1 MALKAAFVG
10 YQFMGEAHANA
21 LDRLEM
27 FFPDAPV
34 VEREVVVGRDEEA
47 LREAADRFDFNRTAT
62 DWAATLDDVDVLYNL
77 TPNHLHAEISIA
89 ALERDVHVLCE
100 KPLSTDL
107 ESARE
112 MAAAARESDAVAGVG
127 FNYRFVPAIRY
138 AKNLIEAGEIGEV
151 THFRGRYLQDWLLD
165 PDAPWDWHVSEEF
178 AGSGPLGDIGSHSID
193 LAHYLVGEID
203 AVSGQLQ
210 RFVEERVPEGAEKPR
225 PVTVEDAVTA
235 ELDFANGAVGTVE
248 ATRFAPGHKND
259 QTIEIHGRKGSIR
272 FELER
277 LNELQVLREENR
289 GYETILV
296 TDDDDPYIE
305 NWFQLSGL
313 VLGWEH
319 SVVHENYEFLTAI
332 GDGGGFAPSFEDGL
346 AVQRVTD
353 AIQQSDEHREW
364 MEMES

>member
-10 YQFMGEAHANA
+10 YEFMGEAHANA

-27 FFPDAPV
+27 FFPDAPE
-34 VEREVVVGRDEEA
+34 VEREVVVGRDEDA
-47 LREAADRFDFNRTAT
+47 LAAAADRFEFTRTAT
-62 DWAATLDDVDVLYNL
+62 DWAAVLDDVDVLYNL

-112 MAAAARESDAVAGVG
+112 MAAAARESDALAGVG

-151 THFRGRYLQDWLLD
+151 TQFRGRYLQDWLLD
-165 PDAPWDWHVSEEF
+165 PDAPWDWHVSEEL

-193 LAHYLVGEID
+193 LAHYLVGDID
-203 AVSGQLQ
+203 AVSGQLE
-210 RFVEERVPEGAEKPR
+210 RFVEERVPEGAEEPR

-235 ELDFANGAVGTVE
+235 ELSFANGAVGTVE

-259 QTIEIHGRKGSIR
+259 QTIEIHGRKGSIK

-277 LNELQVLREENR
+277 LNELQVLREGNR

-305 NWFQLSGL
+305 HWFQLSGL

-319 SVVHENYEFLTAI
+319 SVVHENYELLTAI
-332 GDGGGFAPSFEDGL
+332 EEGREFAPSFEDGL

-353 AIQQSDEHREW
+353 AIRRSDERREW
-364 MEMES
+364 VDAS

>member
-27 FFPDAPV
+27 FFPEAPE

-47 LREAADRFDFNRTAT
+47 LREAADRFDFARTAT
-62 DWAATLDDVDVLYNL
+62 DWEAVLEEVDVLYNL
-77 TPNHLHAEISIA
+77 TPNHLHAEPSIA
-89 ALERDVHVLCE
+89 ALEQDVHVLCE

-107 ESARE
+107 ESAKR
-112 MAAAARESDAVAGVG
+112 MAEAARASDAVAGCG

-165 PDAPWDWHVSEEF
+165 PDAPWDWHVSEDL

-203 AVSGQLQ
+203 AVSGQLR
-210 RFVEERVPEGAEKPR
+210 RFVEERTPEGEDDPR

-259 QTIEIHGRKGSIR
+259 QTIEIHGREGSIK

-277 LNELQVLREENR
+277 LNELQVLREGNR

-305 NWFQLSGL
+305 HWFQLSGL

-332 GDGGGFAPSFEDGL
+332 DEGEAFAPSFQDGL

-353 AIQQSDEHREW
+353 AIQESDERREW
-364 MEMES
+364 VEL

>member
-1 MALKAAFVG
+1 MALKAGFIG
-10 YQFMGEAHANA
+10 YEFMGEAHANA

-27 FFPDAPV
+27 FFPGAPAV
-34 VEREVVVGRDEEA
+34 QREVVVGRDEEG
-47 LREAADRFDFNRTAT
+47 REAAADRFDFARTASG
-62 DWAATLDDVDVLYNL
+62 WEAVLDDIDVLYNL
-77 TPNHLHAEISIA
+77 TPNHLHAEPSIA
-89 ALERDVHVLCE
+89 ALERGVHVLCE

-107 ESARE
+107 ESAER
-112 MAAAARESDAVAGVG
+112 MAAAARNSDAVAGVG

-138 AKNLIEAGEIGEV
+138 AKNLIDAGEIGEV

-165 PDAPWDWHVSEEF
+165 PEAPWDWHVSAEA
-178 AGSGPLGDIGSHSID
+178 AGSGPLGDIGSHAID

-210 RFVEERVPEGAEKPR
+210 RFVDERVPEGEDEPR

-235 ELDFANGAVGTVE
+235 ELDFGNGAVGTVE

-259 QTIEIHGRKGSIR
+259 QTIEIHGREGSIR

-277 LNELQVLREENR
+277 LNELQVMREANR

-305 NWFQLSGL
+305 NWFRLSGL

-332 GDGGGFAPSFEDGL
+332 DEGREFAPSFADGL

-353 AIQQSDEHREW
+353 AIRKSDERREW
-364 MEMES
+364 VAV

>member
-27 FFPDAPV
+27 FFPDAPA
-34 VEREVVVGRDEEA
+34 VEREVVVGRDEES
-47 LREAADRFDFNRTAT
+47 LQEAADRFAFARTAT
-62 DWAATLDDVDVLYNL
+62 DWEAVLDDVDVLYNL
-77 TPNHLHAEISIA
+77 TPNHLHAEPSIA
-89 ALERDVHVLCE
+89 ALRRDVHVLCE

-107 ESARE
+107 ESAER
-112 MAAAARESDAVAGVG
+112 MAEAARESDAVAGVG

-138 AKNLIEAGEIGEV
+138 AKNLIDAGEIGEV

-165 PDAPWDWHVSEEF
+165 PEAPWDWHVSEET
-178 AGSGPLGDIGSHSID
+178 AGSGPLGDIGSHTID

-203 AVSGQLQ
+203 AVSGQLE
-210 RFVEERVPEGAEKPR
+210 RFVEERVPEGAEEPR

-259 QTIEIHGRKGSIR
+259 QTIEIHGRQGSIR

-277 LNELQVLREENR
+277 LNELQVTSEGNR

-296 TDDDDPYIE
+296 TDDDDPYIDH
-305 NWFQLSGL
+305 WFQLSGL

-332 GDGGGFAPSFEDGL
+332 EEGRTFAPSFEDGL

-353 AIQQSDEHREW
+353 AIRKSDERREW
-364 MEMES
+364 VAV